1 MTIRSVWHAP
11 TGQTQQD
18 TRLVTSLLLTPTGEL
33 TSRGGV
39 VPGGL
44 NIRGTSALQC
54 VIDPGRAVVQTTAL
68 QGAYMVAVTEPE
80 TVTIAPGTA
89 AGDRKDLIVL
99 AIEDSPF
106 DLGPNTQ
113 AVIKVIQGQ
122 EAPTAPAEPQAPA
135 NSLPLYVVNVPK
147 SAGSITW
154 ATAVEN
160 RRYPTAALGGI
171 VPTHGFNGLYKG
183 QYRDS
188 GERLERWDGAAWAP
202 YPRIPAWQDWRP
214 TWTATAGT
222 APNFGNANVEGR
234 YVQIASTVH
243 FNFRI
248 TFGTTTTFGSGTN
261 SNWRFSLP
269 VRAART
275 VHCVGY
281 GDVNLA
287 EDQVPTPPDRATARI
302 RVATLD
308 VFELHLSSARLRGGA
323 HSVVGIVDRTYPWT
337 WKPTDYIVG
346 SGTYEA
352 AVTL

>member
-18 TRLVTSLLLTPTGEL
+18 TRLATSLLLTPTGEL

-44 NIRGTSALQC
+44 NLRGTSAFQC
-54 VIDPGRAVVQTTAL
+54 VIDPGRAVVQTAPL
-68 QGAYMVAVTEPE
+68 QGAYLVAVTEAE
-80 TVTIAPGTA
+80 TVTIAPGTPT
-89 AGDRKDLIVL
+89 GDRKDLIVL
-99 AIEDSPF
+99 AIEDSAF
-106 DLGPNTQ
+106 DGGATSQ
-113 AVIKVIQGQ
+113 AVIRVIQGA
-122 EAPTAPAEPQAPA
+122 ESATAPVEPQTPPNA
-135 NSLPLYVVNVPK
+135 LPLYVVNVPK
-147 SAGSITW
+147 SAGSIAW
-154 ATAVEN
+154 VSGVEN

-171 VPTHGFNGLYKG
+171 VPTHGFRGQYRG
-183 QYRDS
+183 QYRDT
-188 GERLERWDGAAWAP
+188 GERLERFDGTDWFA
-202 YPRIPAWQDWRP
+202 YPRVPVWQDWRP

-222 APNFGNANVEGR
+222 APNYGNANVEGR

-248 TFGTTTTFGSGTN
+248 TFGTTTTFGSGNN

-269 VRAART
+269 VTAART
-275 VHCVGY
+275 LHCAGY
-281 GDVNLA
+281 GDVNQA
-287 EDQVPTPPDRATARI
+287 EDQVPTPADRANARI
-302 RVATLD
+302 RIATVN
-308 VFELHLSSARLRGGA
+308 VFELHISSAKARAGV
-323 HSVVGIVDRTYPWT
+323 HSFVGIADRSYPWT